1 MKVVRPNTVP
11 VRGRGGATGIMRK
24 PVDGSVSQGTP
35 QVANN
40 LLYLLV
46 IYSFQTFIVIQ
57 CNLKDFLCS
66 MNFFP
71 K

>member
-35 QVANN
+35 QVANH
-40 LLYLLV
+40 
-46 IYSFQTFIVIQ
+46 FI
-57 CNLKDFLCS
+57 K
-66 MNFFP
+66 
-71 K
+71 